1 MKNILLLKFCF
12 LLVLPMAQ
20 ANIHSVNIPFVTHHS
35 LDSLPNVLAGQ
46 QSDLLGTSLKNQA
59 MIKFATHLL
68 PDNLEEW
75 SEKREEIRNKII
87 LHSGLKTYSNLP
99 LDMKETGS
107 KTMDGYTVK
116 NIYFQTLPGVYAT
129 ANLYIPEGQGP
140 FPAVVSMHG
149 HWSEG
154 KIAESVQS
162 LGHSMAKNG
171 YVSLVIDAF
180 GAGERTTIHGD
191 FEYHGAN
198 LGASL
203 MNIGES
209 LLGVQVADNMRAVDL
224 LVSLPYVDSENIGAT
239 GASGGGNQTM
249 WFAALDERVKA
260 TMPIVSV
267 GTFESAVMGS
277 NCVCELLPGGLSFTE
292 SAGVLALY
300 APRAL
305 KMCNHAQDS
314 NPTFFPAEMRR
325 TFYNVKPVFKLHGV
339 EEKVAYEVFDLTH
352 GYWKE
357 DREAMLGWF
366 DLHLKGVGTGE
377 SRPEKP
383 FELLPLEDLLVFPIG
398 ERSPLV
404 ISTDTY
410 TRNQGQK
417 LKEEF
422 LKKQSLNPEQLKSDL
437 RTVLG
442 IDTSLEITNTFNF
455 SRKDGWER
463 SAIQTSD
470 GMLIP
475 ILHVAPKNPNLGYTL
490 FAYANGKNEIPLN
503 HLEELKDRGEG
514 IVVVELS
521 GTGEAASKV
530 DAAGTSLSQFH
541 TLSRAQLWLGK
552 TLLGEWVRELELVS
566 RYIQQAYNPTS
577 LKFEGNKEA
586 GLAALFLSALEEDV
600 LQKLTLRNVPVSYLF
615 DNREQIDYFSMGIHL
630 PGILNWGDV
639 SLAAGL
645 STRDVTFIDPVSMSG
660 VPVSTNGL
668 NAVKAEFEKVKKI
681 VNKPGNS
688 YFQQTGSNSN

>member
-1 MKNILLLKFCF
+1 MNKTSLVSSLILGAICIALLG
-12 LLVLPMAQ
+12 VLEVQ
-20 ANIHSVNIPFVTHHS
+20 AFSKSHQAT
-35 LDSLPNVLAGQ
+35 DTLPNVLTEQRG
-46 QSDLLGTSLKNQA
+46 DLLGTSLKKEA
-59 MIKFATHLL
+59 MLKFATHQL
-68 PDNLEEW
+68 PDNLEDW
-75 SEKREEIRNKII
+75 KVIREEIREKII
-87 LHSGLKTYSNLP
+87 HYSGLKTYPNLP
-99 LDMKETGS
+99 LDIRETGS
-107 KTMDGYTVK
+107 KTLDGYTVK

-149 HWSEG
+149 HWREG
-154 KIAESVQS
+154 KIAEGVQS
-162 LGHSMAKNG
+162 LGHSLAKNG

-180 GAGERTTIHGD
+180 GSGERTTTHGD

-224 LVSLPYVDSENIGAT
+224 LISLPYVDAENIGAT

-249 WFAALDERVKA
+249 WFAALDERIKA

-277 NCVCELLPGGLSFTE
+277 NCVCELLPSGLAFTE
-292 SAGVLALY
+292 SAVVLALY

-305 KMCNHAQDS
+305 KMCNHDQDS

-325 TFYNVKPVFKLHGV
+325 TFHNVKPIFKLHGV
-339 EEKVAYEVFDLTH
+339 EENVAYEVFDLTH

-366 DLHLKGVGTGE
+366 DLHLKGIGTGD

-383 FELLPLEDLLVFPIG
+383 FELLPMEDLLVFPIG

-410 TRNQGQK
+410 SRNQGRL
-417 LKEEF
+417 LKDEF
-422 LKKQSLNPEQLKSDL
+422 LKKKSLNSEKLKSGL
-437 RTVLG
+437 REVLG
-442 IDTSLEITNTFNF
+442 IDTPLEIANSFTF
-455 SRKDGWER
+455 SQKDGWER

-470 GMLIP
+470 GTLIP
-475 ILHVAPKNPNLGYTL
+475 ILHVAPKNPDLGYTL
-490 FAYANGKNEIPLN
+490 FAFANGKNEIPAN
-503 HLEELKDRGEG
+503 ILEESKDRGEG
-514 IVVVELS
+514 IVIVELS
-521 GTGEAASKV
+521 GTGEAASNL
-530 DAAGTSLSQFH
+530 DAVGTSLAQFH

-552 TLLGEWVRELELVS
+552 TMLGEWVRELELAS
-566 RYIQQAYNPTS
+566 RYIKQAYNPTS
-577 LKFEGNKEA
+577 LNFEGNKEA

-600 LQKLTLRNVPVSYLF
+600 LQKLTLRSVPVSYLF

-630 PGILNWGDV
+630 PGFLNWGDV

-645 STRDVTFIDPVSMSG
+645 SARDVTFIDPVSMSG
-660 VPVSTNGL
+660 VQVSANEL
-668 NAVKAEFEKVKKI
+668 NAVKAEFEQVKKKI
-681 VNKPGNS
+681 KQAGS
-688 YFQQTGSNSN
+688 ISFQQSEK

>member
-1 MKNILLLKFCF
+1 MKTILLLVCCV
-12 LLVLPMAQ
+12 LLALPLAQ
-20 ANIHSVNIPFVTHHS
+20 ATILNVNIPYGTHQPT
-35 LDSLPNVLAGQ
+35 DTLPNVLADQ
-46 QSDLLGTSLKNQA
+46 RADLLGTSLKKEA
-59 MIKFATHLL
+59 MLKFATHQL
-68 PDNLEEW
+68 PDNLEDW
-75 SEKREEIRNKII
+75 KVMREEIREKII
-87 LHSGLKTYSNLP
+87 LHSGLKTYPDVP
-99 LDMKETGS
+99 LDIRETGS

-129 ANLYIPEGQGP
+129 ANLYIPDGKGP

-149 HWSEG
+149 HWREG

-180 GAGERTTIHGD
+180 GSGERTTVHGD

-224 LVSLPYVDSENIGAT
+224 LVSLPYVDAENIGAT

-249 WFAALDERVKA
+249 WFGALDERIKA

-277 NCVCELLPGGLSFTE
+277 NCVCELLPSGLAFTE

-305 KMCNHAQDS
+305 KMCNHEQDS

-325 TFYNVKPVFKLHGV
+325 TFHNVKPIFKLHGV
-339 EEKVAYEVFDLTH
+339 EEKVANEVFDLTH

-366 DLHLKGVGTGE
+366 DLHLKGIGTGE
-377 SRPEKP
+377 SRSEKP
-383 FELLPLEDLLVFPIG
+383 FELIPMEDLLVFPIG
-398 ERSPLV
+398 QRSPMV

-410 TRNQGQK
+410 SRKQGK
-417 LKEEF
+417 VLREAY
-422 LKKQSLNPEQLKSDL
+422 LKKQSLNPERLESDL
-437 RTVLG
+437 RAVLG
-442 IDTSLEITNTFNF
+442 IDTSLEIANIHNF
-455 SRKDGWER
+455 SQKDGWER
-463 SAIQTSD
+463 IALQTSD
-470 GMLIP
+470 GPLIP
-475 ILHVAPKNPNLGYTL
+475 ILHVAPKTSNLGYTL
-490 FAYANGKNEIPLN
+490 FAYADGKNEIPAN
-503 HLEELKDRGEG
+503 ILEELKDRGEG
-514 IVVVELS
+514 IVIVELS
-521 GTGEAASKV
+521 GTGEAASNV
-530 DAAGTSLSQFH
+530 DARGSSLSQFH

-552 TLLGEWVRELELVS
+552 TMIGEWVRELELVS
-566 RYIQQAYNPTS
+566 RYIQQAFNPSS

-586 GLAALFLSALEEDV
+586 ALAALFLTALEEDV

-615 DNREQIDYFSMGIHL
+615 DNRAQIDYFSMGIHL

-660 VPVSTNGL
+660 VPVSTRDL
-668 NAVKAEFEKVKKI
+668 NAVKAEFEQVKKI
-681 VNKPGNS
+681 VRKPGTIS
-688 YFQQTGSNSN
+688 FQQTGTSSN

>member
-1 MKNILLLKFCF
+1 MNKIRLVRKLILGAICIALSAVVQVPGNSHTLH
-12 LLVLPMAQ
+12 P
-20 ANIHSVNIPFVTHHS
+20 T
-35 LDSLPNVLAGQ
+35 DTLPNVLAGH

-75 SEKREEIRNKII
+75 SDKREEIRNKII

-99 LDMKETGS
+99 LEMKESGS

-149 HWSEG
+149 HWREG
-154 KIAESVQS
+154 KMAESVQS
-162 LGHSMAKNG
+162 LGHSLAKNG

-180 GAGERTTIHGD
+180 GSGERTTIHGD

-224 LVSLPYVDSENIGAT
+224 LISLPYVDAENIGAT

-249 WFAALDERVKA
+249 WFAALDERIKA
-260 TMPIVSV
+260 AMPIVSV

-305 KMCNHAQDS
+305 KMCNHDQDS

-325 TFYNVKPVFKLHGV
+325 TFHNVTPVFKLHGV

-366 DLHLKGVGTGE
+366 DLHLKGIGNGA

-383 FELLPLEDLLVFPIG
+383 FELLPMEDLLVFPIG
-398 ERSPLV
+398 RRSPLV

-410 TRNQGQK
+410 TRNQGKK
-417 LKEEF
+417 LREEF
-422 LKKQSLNPEQLKSDL
+422 LKKQSLNSLQLKSDL
-437 RTVLG
+437 RSVLG
-442 IDTSLEITNTFNF
+442 IDSPLEIANTFTF
-455 SRKDGWER
+455 SQKDGWER

-470 GMLIP
+470 GTLIP
-475 ILHVAPKNPNLGYTL
+475 ILHVAPKNPDLGYTL
-490 FAYANGKNEIPLN
+490 FAYANGKNEIPPN
-503 HLEELKDRGEG
+503 HLEELMDRGEG

-530 DAAGTSLSQFH
+530 DALGTSLSQFH
-541 TLSRAQLWLGK
+541 TVSRAQLWLGK
-552 TLLGEWVRELELVS
+552 TMIGEWVRELELVS
-566 RYIQQAYNPTS
+566 RHMQQAYNPAS

-586 GLAALFLSALEEDV
+586 GLAALFLGAIKEDV

-645 STRDVTFIDPVSMSG
+645 TAGDVIFIDPVSMSG
-660 VPVSTNGL
+660 VPVSSSQL
-668 NAVKAEFEKVKKI
+668 NNIKAEFEEVKKKI
-681 VNKPGNS
+681 KQSGKIS
-688 YFQQTGSNSN
+688 FQQTEK

>member
-1 MKNILLLKFCF
+1 MLGAICIALFA
-12 LLVLPMAQ
+12 VLQVRGFSHTLQP
-20 ANIHSVNIPFVTHHS
+20 T
-35 LDSLPNVLAGQ
+35 DSLPNVLVEQ
-46 QSDLLGTSLKNQA
+46 RSDMLGTTLKKQA
-59 MIKFATHLL
+59 MLRFATHQL

-75 SEKREEIRNKII
+75 QSMKEAITEKII
-87 LHSGLKTYSNLP
+87 HHSGLKIYPDLP
-99 LDMKETGS
+99 LDIRETGS
-107 KTMDGYTVK
+107 KTIDGYTVK

-149 HWSEG
+149 HWREG
-154 KIAESVQS
+154 KMAESVQS
-162 LGHSMAKNG
+162 LGHSLAKNG

-180 GAGERTTIHGD
+180 GAGERTTVHGD

-224 LVSLPYVDSENIGAT
+224 LISLPYVDSENIGAT

-249 WFAALDERVKA
+249 WFAALDERIKA
-260 TMPIVSV
+260 AIPIVSV

-277 NCVCELLPGGLSFTE
+277 NCVCELLPSGLSFTE

-305 KMCNHAQDS
+305 KMCNHDQDS
-314 NPTFFPAEMRR
+314 NPTFFPAEMQRS
-325 TFYNVKPVFKLHGV
+325 FHNAQPIFKLHGV
-339 EEKVAYEVFDLTH
+339 EENVAYEVFDLTH

-366 DLHLKGVGTGE
+366 DLHLKGIGTGE

-383 FELLPLEDLLVFPIG
+383 FELLPMEDLLVFPMG
-398 ERSPLV
+398 KRSPLV

-410 TRNQGQK
+410 TRNQGKK
-417 LKEEF
+417 LREEF

-442 IDTSLEITNTFNF
+442 IDTSLEITNTFTF

-470 GMLIP
+470 GTLIP
-475 ILHVAPKNPNLGYTL
+475 ILHVAPKNPDLGYTL

-521 GTGEAASKV
+521 GTGEAASNV
-530 DAAGTSLSQFH
+530 DAKGTSLAQFH

-552 TLLGEWVRELELVS
+552 TMLGEWVRELELAS
-566 RYIQQAYNPTS
+566 QYIKQAYNPTS
-577 LKFEGNKEA
+577 LNFEGNKEA
-586 GLAALFLSALEEDV
+586 GLAALFLSALKEDL

-615 DNREQIDYFSMGIHL
+615 DNRAQIDYFSMGIHL
-630 PGILNWGDV
+630 PGFLNWGDV

-660 VPVSTNGL
+660 VPVTTNQL
-668 NAVKAEFEKVKKI
+668 NTLKAEFDQVKK
-681 VNKPGNS
+681 KTKQSGNIS
-688 YFQQTGSNSN
+688 FQQTEKYSQLK

>member
-1 MKNILLLKFCF
+1 MKKISLLRKVIFGAVCIALSIILQ
-12 LLVLPMAQ
+12 VQ
-20 ANIHSVNIPFVTHHS
+20 GYSHIHQPTDTI
-35 LDSLPNVLAGQ
+35 PNVLTDHRA
-46 QSDLLGTSLKNQA
+46 DLLGTSLKKQA
-59 MIKFATHLL
+59 MLKFATHQL

-75 SEKREEIRNKII
+75 QSMKEEIREKII
-87 LHSGLKTYSNLP
+87 HHSGLKTYPNLP
-99 LDMKETGS
+99 LDIRETGS
-107 KTMDGYTVK
+107 KILDGYTIK

-149 HWSEG
+149 HWREG
-154 KIAESVQS
+154 KAAESVQS

-180 GAGERTTIHGD
+180 GAGERTTVHGD

-224 LVSLPYVDSENIGAT
+224 LISLPYVDAENIGAT

-305 KMCNHAQDS
+305 KMCNHDQDS
-314 NPTFFPAEMRR
+314 NPTFFPEEMRR
-325 TFYNVKPVFKLHGV
+325 TFHNVKPVFALHGV
-339 EEKVAYEVFDLTH
+339 EENVAYEVFDLTH

-366 DLHLKGVGTGE
+366 DLHLKGIGNGE

-383 FELLPLEDLLVFPIG
+383 FELLPMEDLLVFPIG
-398 ERSPLV
+398 KRSPLV

-410 TRNQGQK
+410 TRNQGEK
-417 LKEEF
+417 LREKF

-442 IDTSLEITNTFNF
+442 IDTSLEITNTFTF

-470 GMLIP
+470 GPLIP
-475 ILHVAPKNPNLGYTL
+475 ILHFAPKNPDLGYTL
-490 FAYANGKNEIPLN
+490 FAFANGKNEIPAIL
-503 HLEELKDRGEG
+503 LEESKDRGEG
-514 IVVVELS
+514 IVIVELS
-521 GTGEAASKV
+521 GTGEAASNV
-530 DAAGTSLSQFH
+530 DAKGTSLAQFH

-552 TLLGEWVRELELVS
+552 TMLGEWVRELELAS
-566 RYIQQAYNPTS
+566 QYIKQAYNPTS
-577 LKFEGNKEA
+577 LNFEGNKEA

-645 STRDVTFIDPVSMSG
+645 SARDVTFIDPVSMSG
-660 VPVSTNGL
+660 VPVATDQL
-668 NAVKAEFEKVKKI
+668 NTLKAEFDQVKKKVKQSGK
-681 VNKPGNS
+681 VS
-688 YFQQTGSNSN
+688 FQQTEK

>member
-1 MKNILLLKFCF
+1 MKNILLLVFCV
-12 LLVLPMAQ
+12 LLALPMAQ
-20 ANIHSVNIPFVTHHS
+20 ATILDLNIPYGTHHS

-59 MIKFATHLL
+59 MIKFATHQL
-68 PDNLEEW
+68 PDNLDEW
-75 SEKREEIRNKII
+75 QAMREEIRGKII
-87 LHSGLKTYSNLP
+87 HHSGLKTYPDLP
-99 LDMKETGS
+99 LDIRETGS
-107 KTMDGYTVK
+107 KTLDGYTVK

-149 HWSEG
+149 HWREG
-154 KIAESVQS
+154 KMAESVQS
-162 LGHSMAKNG
+162 LGHSLAKNG

-180 GAGERTTIHGD
+180 GSGERTTTHGD

-224 LVSLPYVDSENIGAT
+224 LISLPYVDAENIGAT

-249 WFAALDERVKA
+249 WFAALDQRVKA

-277 NCVCELLPGGLSFTE
+277 NCVCELLPSGLAFTE

-305 KMCNHAQDS
+305 KMCNHDQDS

-325 TFYNVKPVFKLHGV
+325 TFHNVKPVFKLHGV
-339 EEKVAYEVFDLTH
+339 EENVAYEVFDLTH
-352 GYWKE
+352 GYWKK

-366 DLHLKGVGTGE
+366 DLHLKGIGTGD

-383 FELLPLEDLLVFPIG
+383 FELLPMEDLLVFPIG

-410 TRNQGQK
+410 SRNQGRL
-417 LKEEF
+417 LKDEF
-422 LKKQSLNPEQLKSDL
+422 LKKKSLNSEKLKSGL
-437 RTVLG
+437 REVLG
-442 IDTSLEITNTFNF
+442 IDTPLEIAISFTF
-455 SRKDGWER
+455 SQKDGWER

-470 GMLIP
+470 GTLIP
-475 ILHVAPKNPNLGYTL
+475 ILHVAPKNPDLGYTL
-490 FAYANGKNEIPLN
+490 FAYADGKNETPVNL
-503 HLEELKDRGEG
+503 LEELKIRGEG
-514 IVVVELS
+514 IVIVELS
-521 GTGEAASKV
+521 GTGEAASNV
-530 DAAGTSLSQFH
+530 DAKGTSLAQFH

-552 TLLGEWVRELELVS
+552 TMLGEWVRELELAS
-566 RYIQQAYNPTS
+566 RYIKQAYNPTS
-577 LKFEGNKEA
+577 LNFEGNKEA

-615 DNREQIDYFSMGIHL
+615 DNREHIDYFSMGIHL

-645 STRDVTFIDPVSMSG
+645 SARDVTFVDPVSMSG
-660 VPVSTNGL
+660 LPITTNQL
-668 NAVKAEFEKVKKI
+668 NTVKAEFEKVKKI
-681 VNKPGNS
+681 VKQPGNI
-688 YFQQTGSNSN
+688 YFQQTGK

>member
-1 MKNILLLKFCF
+1 MNKINLVRKFIIGAICIGLSAILQVKGY
-12 LLVLPMAQ
+12 
-20 ANIHSVNIPFVTHHS
+20 SHS
-35 LDSLPNVLAGQ
+35 LQPTDTLPNVMANQ
-46 QSDLLGTSLKNQA
+46 RADLLGTSLKKQA
-59 MIKFATHLL
+59 MLKFATHQL

-75 SEKREEIRNKII
+75 QSMREELREKII
-87 LHSGLKTYSNLP
+87 YHSGLKTYPDLP
-99 LDMKETGS
+99 LDIRETGS
-107 KTMDGYTVK
+107 ITLDGYTVK

-149 HWSEG
+149 HWREG
-154 KIAESVQS
+154 KMAESVQS
-162 LGHSMAKNG
+162 LGHSLAKNG
-171 YVSLVIDAF
+171 YVTLVIDAF
-180 GAGERTTIHGD
+180 GAGERTTVHGD

-224 LVSLPYVDSENIGAT
+224 LISLPYVDAENIGAT

-260 TMPIVSV
+260 AVPIVSV

-277 NCVCELLPGGLSFTE
+277 NCVCELLPSGLSITE

-325 TFYNVKPVFKLHGV
+325 TFYNVKPIFKLHGV

-366 DLHLKGVGTGE
+366 DLHLKGIGTGE
-377 SRPEKP
+377 SRPEQP
-383 FELLPLEDLLVFPIG
+383 FKLLPMEDLLVFPIG

-410 TRNQGQK
+410 SRNQGRV
-417 LKEEF
+417 LRDEF
-422 LKKQSLNPEQLKSDL
+422 LKKQSLNPEHLRSDL
-437 RTVLG
+437 KAVFG
-442 IDTSLEITNTFNF
+442 IDAILEIINTYTI
-455 SRKDGWER
+455 SQKDGWER

-470 GMLIP
+470 GTLIP
-475 ILHVAPKNPNLGYTL
+475 ILHFAPKNPDLGYTL

-521 GTGEAASKV
+521 GTGEAASNV
-530 DAAGTSLSQFH
+530 DAKSTSLAQFH

-552 TLLGEWVRELELVS
+552 TMLGEWVRELELAS
-566 RYIQQAYNPTS
+566 QYIKQAYNPTS
-577 LKFEGNKEA
+577 LNFEGNKEA
-586 GLAALFLSALEEDV
+586 GLAALFLSALKEDV

-645 STRDVTFIDPVSMSG
+645 STPDVTFVDPVSMSG
-660 VPVSTNGL
+660 EPISTNQL
-668 NAVKAEFEKVKKI
+668 KTVKAEFDQVKKKVKQSGSI
-681 VNKPGNS
+681 S
-688 YFQQTGSNSN
+688 FQHTGK